1 MSPPRS
7 VVLIEDDEVLGASL
21 AQRLRLEGVGVRL
34 ARTLAE
40 GEALLRAGPRP
51 SLVLCDMRL
60 PGGSGEDLIARLLPE
75 LGAVPVVAMTAYG
88 GVDQAVRL
96 MRAGADDYL
105 TKPFPIEAVLDKL
118 ATLGAAE
125 TPRSGRGR
133 GRCCST
139 RRPRGRC
146 SAMPG
151 RAMCGSCATGSSAPR
166 SLPPGPC
173 WSRPPWPR
181 CATRRSASTSA
192 GSCCAAAG
200 ACRTRPAA
208 LASRAPPCGRR
219 CGARGSRRRRPG
231 ARQKSHSSRRI
242 ARRQGDEGFQA
253 DSRKASLILGT
264 QARDRPRCRGPAG
277 DRGIFPAGWRETSGG

>member
-96 MRAGADDYL
+96 MRAGADD
-105 TKPFPIEAVLDKL
+105 
-118 ATLGAAE
+118 
-125 TPRSGRGR
+125 
-133 GRCCST
+133 
-139 RRPRGRC
+139 
-146 SAMPG
+146 
-151 RAMCGSCATGSSAPR
+151 
-166 SLPPGPC
+166 
-173 WSRPPWPR
+173 
-181 CATRRSASTSA
+181 
-192 GSCCAAAG
+192 
-200 ACRTRPAA
+200 
-208 LASRAPPCGRR
+208 
-219 CGARGSRRRRPG
+219 
-231 ARQKSHSSRRI
+231 
-242 ARRQGDEGFQA
+242 
-253 DSRKASLILGT
+253 
-264 QARDRPRCRGPAG
+264 
-277 DRGIFPAGWRETSGG
+277 